1 MAGVKL
7 RNISKLFGV
16 QTAVAPMDLD
26 IVDGEFLVLVGPSGC
41 GKTTTLRMI
50 AGLESPTTGQI
61 FIGDTDVTQLEP
73 KHRDIAMVFQNYALY
88 PHMKVYDNMSYSL
101 KLRGMKKTELDG
113 RIQKAAEILGI
124 GALLD
129 RYPRQLSGG
138 QQQRVALGRAIV
150 RDPQVFLMDEP
161 LSNLDAKLRLQT
173 RSELI
178 KLHQRLKTTVVYVTH
193 DQVEAMTM
201 GTRIV
206 VMKDGF
212 VQQVG
217 PPDAIYREPANMFVA
232 AFVGSPPMQF
242 LRGETVR
249 EAGRLLFNGQGMSLP
264 LTEFGEAAPV
274 RSDIVLGVRPENL
287 DPTTDTTA
295 IPCLVDVVENIGS
308 EALIHGKTPA
318 GEMIVIR
325 MNTPETVP
333 VAGETIHARPAR
345 GNIHLFDAE
354 TGASLALA
362 KVKPARLQPDTQ

>member
-7 RNISKLFGV
+7 RKISKLFGA
-16 QTAVAPMDLD
+16 QTAVAPMELD
-26 IVDGEFLVLVGPSGC
+26 VVDGEFLVLVGPSGC

-50 AGLESPTTGQI
+50 AGLETPTTGQI

-88 PHMKVYDNMSYSL
+88 PHMKVYDNMAYSL
-101 KLRGMKKTELDG
+101 RLRGMEKAEVDA
-113 RIQKAAEILGI
+113 RIQKTAGILGI
-124 GALLD
+124 EALLA

-161 LSNLDAKLRLQT
+161 LSNLDAKLRVQT
-173 RSELI
+173 RAELI

-217 PPDAIYREPANMFVA
+217 APGTIYREPANMFVA

-242 LRGETVR
+242 LKGETKR
-249 EAGRLLFNGQGMSLP
+249 EGGQLVFIGQGVTLP
-264 LTEFGEAAPV
+264 LTMFGAEAPV

-287 DPTTDTTA
+287 DLTEEAAA

-318 GEMIVIR
+318 GEVIVIR
-325 MNTPETVP
+325 MATPETVP
-333 VAGETIHARPAR
+333 VAGETIHVKPAR
-345 GNIHLFDAE
+345 GNIHLFDAA
-354 TGASLALA
+354 TGVALALA
-362 KVKPARLQPDTQ
+362 KVKA

>member
-7 RNISKLFGV
+7 RKISKLFGA

-26 IVDGEFLVLVGPSGC
+26 VADGEFLVLVGPSGC

-50 AGLESPTTGQI
+50 AGLETPTTGQI

-88 PHMKVYDNMSYSL
+88 PHMKVYDNMAYSL
-101 KLRGMKKTELDG
+101 RLRGMEKAEVDA
-113 RIQKAAEILGI
+113 RIQKTAGILGI
-124 GALLD
+124 EALLA

-161 LSNLDAKLRLQT
+161 LSNLDAKLRVQT
-173 RSELI
+173 RAELI

-217 PPDAIYREPANMFVA
+217 APGTIYREPANMFVA

-242 LRGETVR
+242 LRGETQR
-249 EAGRLLFNGQGMSLP
+249 EGGQLVFIGPGVTLP
-264 LTEFGEAAPV
+264 LTMFGAEAPV

-287 DPTTDTTA
+287 DLTEEAAA

-318 GEMIVIR
+318 GEVIVIR
-325 MNTPETVP
+325 MATPETVP
-333 VAGETIHARPAR
+333 VAGETIHVKPAR
-345 GNIHLFDAE
+345 GNIHLFDAA
-354 TGASLALA
+354 TGVALALA
-362 KVKPARLQPDTQ
+362 KVKA

>member
-7 RNISKLFGV
+7 RKISKLFGA
-16 QTAVAPMDLD
+16 QTAVAPMDMD
-26 IVDGEFLVLVGPSGC
+26 VADGEFLVLVGPSGC

-50 AGLESPTTGQI
+50 AGLETPTTGQI

-88 PHMKVYDNMSYSL
+88 PHMKVYDNMAYSL
-101 KLRGMKKTELDG
+101 RLRGMEKAEVDA
-113 RIQKAAEILGI
+113 RIQKTAGILGI
-124 GALLD
+124 EALLA

-161 LSNLDAKLRLQT
+161 LSNLDAKLRVQT
-173 RSELI
+173 RAELI

-217 PPDAIYREPANMFVA
+217 APGTIYREPANMFVA

-242 LRGETVR
+242 LRGETQR
-249 EAGRLLFNGQGMSLP
+249 EGEQLVFKGQGVALP
-264 LTEFGEAAPV
+264 LAMFGAEVPV

-287 DPTTDTTA
+287 DLTEEEAA

-318 GEMIVIR
+318 GEVIVIR
-325 MNTPETVP
+325 MATPETVP
-333 VAGETIHARPAR
+333 VAGETIHVKPAR
-345 GNIHLFDAE
+345 GNIHLFDAA
-354 TGASLALA
+354 TGVALALA
-362 KVKPARLQPDTQ
+362 KVKA

>member
-7 RNISKLFGV
+7 RKISKLFGA
-16 QTAVAPMDLD
+16 QTAVAPMELD
-26 IVDGEFLVLVGPSGC
+26 VVDGEFLVLVGPSGC

-50 AGLESPTTGQI
+50 AGLETPTTGQI

-88 PHMKVYDNMSYSL
+88 PHMKVYDNMAYSL
-101 KLRGMKKTELDG
+101 RLRGMEKAEVDA
-113 RIQKAAEILGI
+113 RIQKTAGILGI
-124 GALLD
+124 EALLA

-161 LSNLDAKLRLQT
+161 LSNLDAKLRVQT
-173 RSELI
+173 RAELI

-217 PPDAIYREPANMFVA
+217 APGTIYREPANMFVA

-242 LRGETVR
+242 LKGETKR
-249 EAGRLLFNGQGMSLP
+249 EGGQLVFIGQGVTLP
-264 LTEFGEAAPV
+264 LTMFGAEAPV

-287 DPTTDTTA
+287 DLTDDA
-295 IPCLVDVVENIGS
+295 ASIPCLVDVVENIGS

-318 GEMIVIR
+318 GEVIVIR
-325 MNTPETVP
+325 MATPETVP
-333 VAGETIHARPAR
+333 VAGETIHVKPAR
-345 GNIHLFDAE
+345 GNIHLFDAA
-354 TGASLALA
+354 TGVALALA
-362 KVKPARLQPDTQ
+362 KVKA

>member
-1 MAGVKL
+1 
-7 RNISKLFGV
+7 
-16 QTAVAPMDLD
+16 MDLE
-26 IVDGEFLVLVGPSGC
+26 VADGEFLVLVGPSGC

-50 AGLESPTTGQI
+50 AGLETPTTGQI
-61 FIGDTDVTQLEP
+61 FIGDTDVTTLEP

-88 PHMKVYDNMSYSL
+88 PHMKVYDNMAYSL
-101 KLRGMKKTELDG
+101 RLRGMAKTELDA
-113 RIQKAAEILGI
+113 RIQKTADILGI
-124 GALLD
+124 EPLLG

-161 LSNLDAKLRLQT
+161 LSNLDAKLRVQT
-173 RSELI
+173 RAELI

-217 PPDAIYREPANMFVA
+217 PPGTIYREPANMFVA

-242 LRGETVR
+242 LKGETLR
-249 EAGRLLFNGQGMSLP
+249 EGAQLVFKGQGVTLP
-264 LTEFGEAAPV
+264 LTAFGADAPE
-274 RSDIVLGVRPENL
+274 RNDIVLGVRPENL
-287 DPTTDTTA
+287 DLTDDTAA

-318 GEMIVIR
+318 GEILVIR
-325 MNTPETVP
+325 MATPETVP
-333 VAGETIHARPAR
+333 AAGETIHVKPAR
-345 GNIHLFDAE
+345 GNIHLFDSG
-354 TGASLALA
+354 TGKALA
-362 KVKPARLQPDTQ
+362 FAKTKT

>member
-7 RNISKLFGV
+7 RKISKLFGA

-26 IVDGEFLVLVGPSGC
+26 VADGEFLVLVGPSGC

-50 AGLESPTTGQI
+50 AGLETPTTGQI

-88 PHMKVYDNMSYSL
+88 PHMKVYDNMAYSL
-101 KLRGMKKTELDG
+101 RLRGMEKAEVDA
-113 RIQKAAEILGI
+113 RIQKTAGILGI
-124 GALLD
+124 EALLA

-161 LSNLDAKLRLQT
+161 LSNLDAKLRVQT
-173 RSELI
+173 RAELI

-217 PPDAIYREPANMFVA
+217 APGTIYREPANMFVA

-242 LRGETVR
+242 LRGETQR
-249 EAGRLLFNGQGMSLP
+249 EGGQLVFIGLGVTLP
-264 LTEFGEAAPV
+264 LTMFGAEAPV

-287 DPTTDTTA
+287 DLTDDA
-295 IPCLVDVVENIGS
+295 ASIPCLVDVVENIGS

-318 GEMIVIR
+318 GEVIVIR
-325 MNTPETVP
+325 MATPETVP
-333 VAGETIHARPAR
+333 VAGETIHVKPAR
-345 GNIHLFDAE
+345 GNIHLFDAA
-354 TGASLALA
+354 TGVALALA
-362 KVKPARLQPDTQ
+362 KVKA

>member
-7 RNISKLFGV
+7 RKISKLFGA

-26 IVDGEFLVLVGPSGC
+26 VADGEFLVLVGPSGC

-50 AGLESPTTGQI
+50 AGLETPTTGQI

-88 PHMKVYDNMSYSL
+88 PHMKVYDNMAYSL
-101 KLRGMKKTELDG
+101 RLRGMEKAEVDA
-113 RIQKAAEILGI
+113 RIQKTAGILGI
-124 GALLD
+124 EALLA

-161 LSNLDAKLRLQT
+161 LSNLDAKLRVQT
-173 RSELI
+173 RAELI

-217 PPDAIYREPANMFVA
+217 APGTIYREPANMFVA

-242 LRGETVR
+242 LKGETKR
-249 EAGRLLFNGQGMSLP
+249 EGGQLVFIGQGVTLP
-264 LTEFGEAAPV
+264 LTMFGAEAPV

-287 DPTTDTTA
+287 DLTEDEAA

-318 GEMIVIR
+318 GEVIVIR
-325 MNTPETVP
+325 MATPETVP
-333 VAGETIHARPAR
+333 VAGETIHVKPAR
-345 GNIHLFDAE
+345 GNIHLFDAA
-354 TGASLALA
+354 TGVALALA
-362 KVKPARLQPDTQ
+362 KVKA

>member
-7 RNISKLFGV
+7 RKISKLFGA

-26 IVDGEFLVLVGPSGC
+26 VADGEFLVLVGPSGC

-50 AGLESPTTGQI
+50 AGLETPTTGQI

-88 PHMKVYDNMSYSL
+88 PHMKVYDNMAYSL
-101 KLRGMKKTELDG
+101 RLRGMEKAEVDD
-113 RIQKAAEILGI
+113 RIQKTAGILGI
-124 GALLD
+124 EALLA

-161 LSNLDAKLRLQT
+161 LSNLDAKLRVQT
-173 RSELI
+173 RAELI

-217 PPDAIYREPANMFVA
+217 APGTIYREPANMFVA

-242 LRGETVR
+242 LRGETQR
-249 EAGRLLFNGQGMSLP
+249 EGGQLVFIGQGVTLP
-264 LTEFGEAAPV
+264 LTMFGAEAPV

-287 DPTTDTTA
+287 DLTEDEAA

-318 GEMIVIR
+318 GEVIVIR
-325 MNTPETVP
+325 MATPETVP
-333 VAGETIHARPAR
+333 VAGETIHVKPAR
-345 GNIHLFDAE
+345 GNIHLFDAA
-354 TGASLALA
+354 TGVALALA
-362 KVKPARLQPDTQ
+362 KVKA

>member
-7 RNISKLFGV
+7 RKISKLFGA

-26 IVDGEFLVLVGPSGC
+26 VADGEFLVLVGPSGC

-50 AGLESPTTGQI
+50 AGLETPTTGQI

-88 PHMKVYDNMSYSL
+88 PHMKVYDNMAYSL
-101 KLRGMKKTELDG
+101 RLRGMEKAEVDA
-113 RIQKAAEILGI
+113 RIQKTAGILGI
-124 GALLD
+124 EALLA

-161 LSNLDAKLRLQT
+161 LSNLDAKLRVQT
-173 RSELI
+173 RAELI

-217 PPDAIYREPANMFVA
+217 APGTIYREPANMFVA

-242 LRGETVR
+242 LRGETQR
-249 EAGRLLFNGQGMSLP
+249 EGGQLVFIGPGVTLP
-264 LTEFGEAAPV
+264 LTMFGAEAPV

-287 DPTTDTTA
+287 DLTDDA
-295 IPCLVDVVENIGS
+295 ASIPCLVDVVENIGS

-318 GEMIVIR
+318 GEVIVIR
-325 MNTPETVP
+325 MATPETVP
-333 VAGETIHARPAR
+333 VAGETIHVKPAR
-345 GNIHLFDAE
+345 GNIHLFDAA
-354 TGASLALA
+354 TGVALALA
-362 KVKPARLQPDTQ
+362 KVKA